1 MSLARTRVSVAAI
14 VIGLLGL
21 GMVVAAVAAPP
32 QGGADLVRADD
43 VGEEATLVPYL
54 VVGLEG
60 AIVLLLLVV
69 FGPALMAFVRPR
81 LRSAFVVLT
90 SVAVTAMT
98 TAFIFAGSPPADPE
112 PKSGPTTRL
121 KSAPAAGVDCLP
133 QRFAQMNDSGCWAFA
148 ASVGH

>member
-1 MSLARTRVSVAAI
+1 MSLVRTRVWIAAI

-21 GMVVAAVAAPP
+21 GMVEAAVAAPP
-32 QGGADLVRADD
+32 QGGAGLVRADD
-43 VGEEATLVPYL
+43 VGKETTLVSYL

-60 AIVLLLLVV
+60 AIVLLVLAV
-69 FGPALMAFVRPR
+69 FGPALVRFVRPR

-98 TAFIFAGSPPADPE
+98 TAFIFAGSPPADQK
-112 PKSGPTTRL
+112 PKGGPTTRL
-121 KSAPAAGVDCLP
+121 KSAPAAGVDCPP
-133 QRFAQMNDSGCWAFA
+133 QRSAQMNDSECWAFA